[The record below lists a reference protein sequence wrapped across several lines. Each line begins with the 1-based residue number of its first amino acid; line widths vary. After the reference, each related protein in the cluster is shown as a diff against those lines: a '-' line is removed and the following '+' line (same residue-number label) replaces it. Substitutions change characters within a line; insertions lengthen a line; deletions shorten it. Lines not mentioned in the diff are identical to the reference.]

1 MPLVCI
7 AFLKQVKHEGDLLY
21 TRRLVLKTNSLPS
34 WGKHFF
40 SDAKVTVI
48 LLVNA
53 DVDDQGGCDRRM
65 LGGQEQTF
73 PHLVHQVNHFSLR
86 LIIFNTFLHSF
97 LLQEHWS
104 HPLHGHRGEGDDHP
118 HGEQQLAHQA
128 CEGVLDRLEYLW
140 VQVCHQEV
148 WGGQVQEELRPGH

>member
-1 MPLVCI
+1 MCI

-40 SDAKVTVI
+40 SDAKVTVVNDD

-65 LGGQEQTF
+65 LGG
-73 PHLVHQVNHFSLR
+73 
-86 LIIFNTFLHSF
+86 
-97 LLQEHWS
+97 
-104 HPLHGHRGEGDDHP
+104 
-118 HGEQQLAHQA
+118 
-128 CEGVLDRLEYLW
+128 
-140 VQVCHQEV
+140 
-148 WGGQVQEELRPGH
+148 